1 MKTSLK
7 KILRS
12 SNRLYFIIRVVRMFI
27 IRRFKG
33 YASIHYSSNLLGRSQ
48 IAKNIKMGAFCSV
61 GPGAYI
67 CPNVEM
73 GNYVMIAPNFSVVG
87 DDHRMDQVGVP
98 YIFSGRPVLKETRI
112 EDDVWIGRNVMLRA
126 GVKVGRGALIAM
138 GAVVTKD
145 VEAYTIVAGVPAK
158 MIGSRFENSMDR
170 EKHDAMLADKPT
182 LRPFCGGQ

>member
-1 MKTSLK
+1 MAFLK
-7 KILRS
+7 KLIRR
-12 SNRLYFIIRVVRMFI
+12 SNRLYFAIRVFRMFI
-27 IRRFKG
+27 IRGIRR
-33 YASIHYSSNLLGRSQ
+33 YRYIHYTSNLLGCSQ
-48 IAKNIKMGAFCSV
+48 IAKNVKMGAFCSV

-98 YIFSGRPVLKETRI
+98 YIFSGRPDLKKTKI

-126 GVKVGRGALIAM
+126 GVTVGRGALVAM

-145 VEAYTIVAGVPAK
+145 VEAYAIVAGVPAK
-158 MIGSRFENSMDR
+158 VIGSRFACSMDQ
-170 EKHDAMLADKPT
+170 ETHDAMLAETPT
-182 LRPFCGGQ
+182 LRHFCRDQ